1 MIETTSFTSPGCSVT
16 STDPIMFTLSAQL
29 TGLVPQTVTCTAD
42 DGSPMVIADPGINI
56 VDRMVST
63 TTDVSVSFA
72 PTGRMGMFECTVLSA
87 AGFTVNFECNYA
99 YSGKKLHFMIII

>member
-1 MIETTSFTSPGCSVT
+1 
-16 STDPIMFTLSAQL
+16 MFTLSAQL

-42 DGSPMVIADPGINI
+42 EGSPMVIADPGISI

-72 PTGRMGMFECTVLSA
+72 PTGTMGLFDCAASTA
-87 AGFTVNFECNYA
+87 AGFTVNFRCNYTSTI
-99 YSGKKLHFMIII
+99 SGK